1 MKKFCSILLSVL
13 LLTAFLTSCTP
24 PPAETSAEAPAA
36 SSGPENTG
44 GKIIITLL
52 QFKIDIADRVM
63 KMAEDFNNSQSQINL
78 AATVEGDEY
87 NTLIKSRFAAG
98 NAPDIF
104 FTAGYSDIVRWK
116 ENTVDLTNEPWVD
129 KIYDSAIDGIAVD
142 GKVYG
147 MPIGFEGY
155 GLHIQ

>member
-1 MKKFCSILLSVL
+1 LETFPENFPVTVKKVIIFCAKMESFPRHNPGGGALTSNTAIILHLRDKIKKLLFGGVIMKKFCSILLSVL

-78 AATVEGDEY
+78 AATVEGD
-87 NTLIKSRFAAG
+87 
-98 NAPDIF
+98 
-104 FTAGYSDIVRWK
+104 
-116 ENTVDLTNEPWVD
+116 
-129 KIYDSAIDGIAVD
+129 
-142 GKVYG
+142 
-147 MPIGFEGY
+147 
-155 GLHIQ
+155 